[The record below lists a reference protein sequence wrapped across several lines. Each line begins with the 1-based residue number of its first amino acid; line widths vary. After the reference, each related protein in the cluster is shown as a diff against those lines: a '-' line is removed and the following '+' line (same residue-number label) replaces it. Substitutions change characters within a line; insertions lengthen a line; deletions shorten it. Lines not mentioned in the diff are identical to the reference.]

1 MSYDPSNRRLPR
13 QERWPDATPQRG
25 WPAYSDDGAYRDGD
39 LYVESADQGHNGYR
53 DTLAG
58 TGIRGAVDGGHSGT
72 WDGYGQTGYGQGG
85 FSQGGYGQDNS
96 QHGYGQY
103 SGNYGQDGYPQD
115 GFGQGGYGQDPGGY
129 HQDGYH
135 QDGYRQEGYGQD
147 AYRQDGYGQDP
158 GGYGQDGYSQ
168 GGYGQDNSQ
177 DGYGQYFRDY
187 GQEAGASAPVGYA
200 QPRDDYGWPRIGY
213 SGTANGYAGTADDFD
228 GAADGHDGAMGGYN
242 GVADDFD
249 GPVQGHGGQAYGFDG
264 AAAGPPW
271 MADDYPGRG
280 RDGYGEAD
288 RGHGRNGHGQV
299 QDDSPGSAYV
309 DGYTRPQPS
318 GPVLMAPDLAG
329 DAGLGQ
335 GRYLG
340 RNGLI
345 AAAMTGILAAAAA
358 VGVAT
363 LVAAFLGPQS
373 SPAAAM
379 SGVLIDRLP
388 SALKNVAVEHFGT
401 HGKTMLLFGTIG
413 LIAVV
418 IGWLA
423 RRSAAIGVAGLA
435 ALGLLGAFVVITR
448 PASHA
453 TDVIP
458 SIAGGIVG
466 VIAFAWLARAAAP
479 VTPPRRPVADG
490 RRMAR

>member
-25 WPAYSDDGAYRDGD
+25 WPAASDDGAYRDGD
-39 LYVESADQGHNGYR
+39 LYGESADQGHNGYR
-53 DTLAG
+53 HALAG
-58 TGIRGAVDGGHSGT
+58 TANHGAIDGGYAGT
-72 WDGYGQTGYGQGG
+72 WDGYGQRGYSQTDYGQPDYGQPDYGQGG
-85 FSQGGYGQDNS
+85 YNQDGYSQDGYGQNV
-96 QHGYGQY
+96 
-103 SGNYGQDGYPQD
+103 
-115 GFGQGGYGQDPGGY
+115 
-129 HQDGYH
+129 
-135 QDGYRQEGYGQD
+135 
-147 AYRQDGYGQDP
+147 YRQDGYGQDS
-158 GGYGQDGYSQ
+158 GGYGR
-168 GGYGQDNSQ
+168 GGD
-177 DGYGQYFRDY
+177 
-187 GQEAGASAPVGYA
+187 ASAPVGYA

-213 SGTANGYAGTADDFD
+213 SGTAS
-228 GAADGHDGAMGGYN
+228 GYN
-242 GVADDFD
+242 GVTDDFD
-249 GPVQGHGGQAYGFDG
+249 GPARSYGDQAYGFDG
-264 AAAGPPW
+264 AAGSPPW
-271 MADDYPGRG
+271 MADDYAGRG

-288 RGHGRNGHGQV
+288 RSSARDGYGEADRGSARDGYGQV
-299 QDDSPGSAYV
+299 RDDSPGSAYV

-318 GPVLMAPDLAG
+318 VPALMAPDLIG
-329 DAGLGQ
+329 DAGWLSGWGQ
-335 GRYLG
+335 GRDLRDPG

-345 AAAMTGILAAAAA
+345 AAAMTGILAAAVA

-363 LVAAFLGPQS
+363 LAAAFLGPQS

-379 SGVLIDRLP
+379 GGVLIDRLP
-388 SALKNVAVEHFGT
+388 AALKNVAVEHFGT

-458 SIAGGIVG
+458 SIAGGLVG

-479 VTPPRRPVADG
+479 VTPPHRPMADG

>member
-39 LYVESADQGHNGYR
+39 LYVEPADQGHNGYR
-53 DTLAG
+53 HALAG
-58 TGIRGAVDGGHSGT
+58 TGSHGAVDSGHSGT
-72 WDGYGQTGYGQGG
+72 WDGHGQTGYGQG
-85 FSQGGYGQDNS
+85 SYRQDGYGQS
-96 QHGYGQY
+96 
-103 SGNYGQDGYPQD
+103 
-115 GFGQGGYGQDPGGY
+115 GYGQDPGGY
-129 HQDGYH
+129 HQGGY
-135 QDGYRQEGYGQD
+135 GEEGYGQDAYRQDAYRQDAYRQD

-187 GQEAGASAPVGYA
+187 GQEDGASAPVGYA

-213 SGTANGYAGTADDFD
+213 SGTASGYADAADGFD

-249 GPVQGHGGQAYGFDG
+249 GPVQGHGGRAYGFDG

-280 RDGYGEAD
+280 LNGYGEAD
-288 RGHGRNGHGQV
+288 RGHGRNGHGPV
-299 QDDSPGSAYV
+299 RDDPPGSAYV

-318 GPVLMAPDLAG
+318 GPVLVAPDLAG

-345 AAAMTGILAAAAA
+345 AAAMTGILAAAVA

-363 LVAAFLGPQS
+363 LAAAFVGPQASPVAAIG
-373 SPAAAM
+373 
-379 SGVLIDRLP
+379 GVLIDRIP
-388 SALKNVAVEHFGT
+388 SALRSVAVEHLGT
-401 HGKTMLLFGTIG
+401 HGKTMLLLGTIG

-418 IGWLA
+418 IGCLA

-448 PASHA
+448 PTSHA

-479 VTPPRRPVADG
+479 VATPLRPVADG
-490 RRMAR
+490 RRRPR